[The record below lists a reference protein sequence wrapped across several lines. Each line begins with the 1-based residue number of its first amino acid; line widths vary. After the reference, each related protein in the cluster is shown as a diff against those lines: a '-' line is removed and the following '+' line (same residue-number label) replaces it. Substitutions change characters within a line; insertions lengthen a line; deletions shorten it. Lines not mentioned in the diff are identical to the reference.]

1 MARLRNIALSSMAFV
16 LLTTLTISQASATED
31 DAKEI
36 LRSMSD
42 YMANQET
49 ISASFDSAVEVITP
63 QMEKIQFTSSGTVL
77 MTRPSAIHITRTG
90 GYADVEMFFDGA
102 AVTILGKNINGY
114 TQLDTPGTIDGLI
127 DTLRDRGMA
136 IPGADLLL
144 SDVYGTLIGDVL
156 EAKYIGHGVV
166 GGIEC
171 DHLAFRNQDTDW
183 QLWIERGDNPIPR
196 KFVITSKAVG
206 AAPQYTLIIRDWE
219 TDVATSDAD
228 FAFIPPEGAQELGPD
243 ALAGLNDIPPPAQ

>member
-1 MARLRNIALSSMAFV
+1 
-16 LLTTLTISQASATED
+16 
-31 DAKEI
+31 
-36 LRSMSD
+36 MSD
-42 YMANQET
+42 YLASQET

-63 QMEKIQFTSSGTVL
+63 QMEKIQFTSSGTLL

-90 GYADVEMFFDGA
+90 GYSDVEMFFDGE

-144 SDVYGTLIGDVL
+144 SDVYDTLIGDVL

-206 AAPQYTLIIRDWE
+206 AAPQYTLIIHDWE

-243 ALAGLNDIPPPAQ
+243 ALADLNDIPPPAQ